1 MSLGLR
7 IFQREKLDRY
17 LETDKKFI
25 KTMSAVDLISL
36 GIGAVIGTG
45 IFILPGTVAAT
56 KAGPGIILSFI
67 VAAIVCSTS
76 AMCYA
81 EFASALPVAGS
92 AYSYGNL
99 VFGEVIGWVLGWAL
113 ILEYVLAVAAVSSA
127 WGAYFQSFLKG
138 FHINFPTAI
147 SGPFN
152 PAGGTYGNVIAIII
166 VLLISWMLSYG
177 MRSSTRVNNTIV
189 FVKIGIILLFIVVGL
204 FYVKPS
210 NWHPFLPYGWIG
222 GHGGVFGGAAAVF
235 FAYLGFDAVSSSA
248 AEVKDPKK
256 NMPIGIIG
264 TLIVATVLYVGVS
277 IVLTGMVSYTK
288 LDVADPVAFALQ
300 FVQLNWV
307 AGIISIGA
315 LAGMFTMMVT
325 MIYSSS
331 RLIYSIGRD
340 GLLPQFLGKLDKRGN
355 PRNSLTIVTVI
366 IAIMGGFVPLD
377 QLTNLVNIGTLI
389 AFLFVS
395 YGIIPLRHNK
405 EIQNNHG
412 YQVPFY
418 PVLPIVSVLLCLF
431 MLSQLQ
437 AETWIASSIWFAIG
451 LVIYFSYGMWHSKIN
466 KDRTEA

>member
-1 MSLGLR
+1 MSLGSR

-437 AETWIASSIWFAIG
+437 AETWIASGIWFAIG

>member
-1 MSLGLR
+1 MSLLAR
-7 IFQREKLDRY
+7 IFRREQLDRY

-25 KTMSAVDLISL
+25 KTMSAFDLIAL

-67 VAAIVCSTS
+67 VAAIVCSTA

-99 VFGEVIGWVLGWAL
+99 VFGEIIGWVLGWAL

-127 WGAYFQSFLKG
+127 WGAYFQSFLAG
-138 FHINFPTAI
+138 FHIGFPKAI
-147 SGPFN
+147 SGPFM
-152 PAGGTYGNVIAIII
+152 PSQGTYGNLIAIII
-166 VLLISWMLSYG
+166 VILISWMLNQG
-177 MRSSTRVNNTIV
+177 MRSSVRLNNIIV
-189 FVKIGIILLFIVVGL
+189 AVKIGIILLFILVGL
-204 FYVKPS
+204 FYIKPG
-210 NWHPFLPYGWIG
+210 NWHPFLPFGWHSV
-222 GHGGVFGGAAAVF
+222 HGGVLGGAAAVF

-248 AEVKDPKK
+248 AEVKNPKK

-264 TLIVATVLYVGVS
+264 TLIVATILYVGVS

-288 LDVADPVAFALQ
+288 LNVSDPVAFALQ
-300 FVQLNWV
+300 FVHLNWV
-307 AGIISIGA
+307 AGIISLGA

-340 GLLPQFLGKLDKRGN
+340 GLLPKFLGKLDQKGS
-355 PRNSLTIVTVI
+355 PRNSMITITII
-366 IAIMGGFVPLD
+366 IAFMGGFVPLE

-395 YGIIPLRHNK
+395 FGIIPLRRNK
-405 EIQNNHG
+405 EIQNHHG
-412 YQVPFY
+412 YQVPWY
-418 PVLPIVSVLLCLF
+418 PVLPIVSGLLCML

-437 AETWIASSIWFAIG
+437 AETWIASGIWFAFG
-451 LVIYFSYGMWHSKIN
+451 LVLYFSYGIRHSQLGKN
-466 KDRTEA
+466 S

>member
-1 MSLGLR
+1 MSLGSR
-7 IFQREKLDRY
+7 IFRKEKIDRY
-17 LETDKKFI
+17 LETDKKFG
-25 KTMSAVDLISL
+25 KTMTAVDLISL

-56 KAGPGIILSFI
+56 KAGPAIILSFI
-67 VAAIVCSTS
+67 LAAIVCSTA

-127 WGAYFQSFLKG
+127 WGAYLKSFLAG
-138 FHINFPTAI
+138 FHLNIPAAI
-147 SGPFN
+147 VGPFD
-152 PAGGTYGNVIAIII
+152 PAKGTYGNWIAVLVVIAISLMLNHGVHSSVRINNFIVLVKIAIII
-166 VLLISWMLSYG
+166 
-177 MRSSTRVNNTIV
+177 
-189 FVKIGIILLFIVVGL
+189 LFIVVGA
-204 FYVKPS
+204 FFVKPS
-210 NWHPFLPYGWIG
+210 HWQPFYAFG
-222 GHGGVFGGAAAVF
+222 GSGVLHGAAAVF

-248 AEVKDPKK
+248 AEVKNPRK

-264 TLIVATVLYVGVS
+264 TLVIATILYVGVS

-288 LDVADPVAFALQ
+288 LNVADPVAFAMNLVNQ
-300 FVQLNWV
+300 NWT
-307 AGIISIGA
+307 AGIISLGA

-340 GLLPQFLGKLDKRGN
+340 GLLPKFLGKLDKKGT
-355 PRNSLTIVTVI
+355 PKNSMITITIV
-366 IAIMGGFVPLD
+366 IAFMGGFVPLD

-395 YGIIPLRHNK
+395 IGIIPLRKNK
-405 EIQNNHG
+405 DIDNSKG
-412 YQVPFY
+412 FQVPFY
-418 PVLPIVSVLLCLF
+418 PVLPIISALLCVL
-431 MLSQLQ
+431 MLTQLQ
-437 AETWIASSIWFAIG
+437 AETWIASAVWFAFG
-451 LVIYFSYGMWHSKIN
+451 LILYFSYGVKHSRLN
-466 KDRTEA
+466 TQ

>member
-1 MSLGLR
+1 MSLGSR

-25 KTMSAVDLISL
+25 KAMSAVDLISL

-437 AETWIASSIWFAIG
+437 AETWIASGIWFAIG

>member
-1 MSLGLR
+1 MSLGSR

-235 FAYLGFDAVSSSA
+235 FATWALTRFPAQL
-248 AEVKDPKK
+248 PKLRI
-256 NMPIGIIG
+256 PRR
-264 TLIVATVLYVGVS
+264 TC
-277 IVLTGMVSYTK
+277 
-288 LDVADPVAFALQ
+288 
-300 FVQLNWV
+300 
-307 AGIISIGA
+307 
-315 LAGMFTMMVT
+315 
-325 MIYSSS
+325 
-331 RLIYSIGRD
+331 RL
-340 GLLPQFLGKLDKRGN
+340 GLLGR
-355 PRNSLTIVTVI
+355 
-366 IAIMGGFVPLD
+366 
-377 QLTNLVNIGTLI
+377 
-389 AFLFVS
+389 
-395 YGIIPLRHNK
+395 
-405 EIQNNHG
+405 
-412 YQVPFY
+412 
-418 PVLPIVSVLLCLF
+418 
-431 MLSQLQ
+431 
-437 AETWIASSIWFAIG
+437 
-451 LVIYFSYGMWHSKIN
+451 
-466 KDRTEA
+466 

>member
-1 MSLGLR
+1 MSLGSR

-331 RLIYSIGRD
+331 QLIYSIGRD

-437 AETWIASSIWFAIG
+437 VETWIASGIWFAIG

>member
-1 MSLGLR
+1 MSLGSR
-7 IFQREKLDRY
+7 IFRRERLDRY
-17 LETDKKFI
+17 LETDKNFI
-25 KTMSAVDLISL
+25 KTMSAFDLISL

-67 VAAIVCSTS
+67 LAAIVCSTS

-99 VFGEVIGWVLGWAL
+99 VFGEIIGWILGWAL

-127 WGAYFQSFLKG
+127 WGAYFQSLLAG
-138 FHINFPTAI
+138 FHLSIPKAI

-152 PAGGTYGNVIAIII
+152 PSQGTYGNLIAILI
-166 VLLISWMLSYG
+166 VIFISWMLNHG
-177 MRSSTRVNNTIV
+177 MRSSVRLNNLIV
-189 FVKIGIILLFIVVGL
+189 AVKIGIIVLFIIVGA
-204 FYVKPS
+204 FYVKPT
-210 NWHPFLPYGWIG
+210 NWQPMLPFGSK
-222 GHGGVFGGAAAVF
+222 GVLSGAAAVF

-248 AEVKDPKK
+248 AEVKNPKK

-264 TLIVATVLYVGVS
+264 TLIVATILYVGVS
-277 IVLTGMVSYTK
+277 IILTGMVSYTK

-300 FVQLNWV
+300 VVHQNWV
-307 AGIISIGA
+307 AGIISLGA

-340 GLLPQFLGKLDKRGN
+340 GLLPHFLGKLAPNGS
-355 PRNSLTIVTVI
+355 PRNSMITITIV

-395 YGIIPLRHNK
+395 FGIIPLRHNK

-412 YQVPFY
+412 YQVPWY
-418 PVLPIVSVLLCLF
+418 PVLPVVSGLLCML

-437 AETWIASSIWFAIG
+437 AETWIASGIWFAFG
-451 LVIYFSYGMWHSKIN
+451 LILYFSYGMRHSRLN
-466 KDRTEA
+466 RS

>member
-1 MSLGLR
+1 MSLGSR

-235 FAYLGFDAVSSSA
+235 FAYLGFDALSSSA

-437 AETWIASSIWFAIG
+437 AETWIASGIWFAIG